1 MILSE
6 RGGDVMNLKELRK
19 FKGLTQAQAAQLC
32 GVSLR
37 SYSTFENDADKEHTL
52 KYSYMLG
59 IIEKYGIIDET
70 HGILD
75 TEHIKEKCAQVF
87 SHYDVSY
94 CYLFGS
100 YAKGKASE
108 NSDVDLLISTP
119 VTGLRFFGMAEELRT
134 ALGKKTDVLDS
145 RQLENNPELTEEILK
160 TGVKIYG

>member
-1 MILSE
+1 
-6 RGGDVMNLKELRK
+6 MNLKEVRK
-19 FKGLTQAQAAQLC
+19 SKGLTQTQAAKLC
-32 GVSLR
+32 SVSLR

-52 KYSYMLG
+52 KYQYMLDT
-59 IIEKYGIIDET
+59 IEKYGVIDET

-75 TEHIKEKCAQVF
+75 IDRIKEKCVQVF
-87 SHYDVSY
+87 SQYDISY

-108 NSDVDLLISTP
+108 SSDVDLLISTP
-119 VTGLRFFGMAEELRT
+119 VTGLRFFGMAEELRD

-145 RQLENNPELTEEILK
+145 RQLVNNPELTEEILK